1 MPFIEYH
8 CNSMQFLLAFGT
20 SHEVRVLTF
29 GVPDAKNLAYG
40 TPDANAL
47 RCAICQKKWDGTTWM
62 FYKWNN
68 TDKML

>member
-1 MPFIEYH
+1 
-8 CNSMQFLLAFGT
+8 MQFLLAFGT
-20 SHEVRVLTF
+20 SHEVRILTF
-29 GVPDAKNLAYG
+29 GVPDAKNLAFG